1 MSDFPFGTYLGY
13 KFNGANSYAQVPD
26 NVAIDP
32 TTFITIECRFALT
45 VPLPSQSFNAV
56 ELVQKMDV
64 TVTTKTGYAVYLT
77 KGGSL
82 VFLLKE
88 SNDSTYRQL
97 VFSVGTTFDDL
108 RLHVVTCVYDGSH
121 IIAYTDG
128 VFGSQVVAT
137 GSIQQDTGQS
147 LNIGGFRI
155 GTSPPNT
162 NFFNGFIDEVRIW
175 DTARTPTEIS
185 DNAWNQLT
193 GAESGLVGYWKFNE
207 NSGTVATDSSPSGND
222 GTLSNTT
229 RLALNYTPAVDANFS
244 AQNPTLIFNQ
254 TVSPTAS
261 VSTFTAS
268 NPTLIFNQTVSPTAS
283 VATFSAQDPII
294 KETIQASPASATFSI
309 PNATIIA
316 GAVTIQ
322 ANPAFAAFTA
332 NSIKNTLVINTSPGI
347 INIVVG
353 TPTIRLIQYAT
364 PSVITLAIPPPT
376 IVLGSITVQAS
387 PAVANFSTNT
397 ITSSFIIYPSP
408 VIATFAA
415 QSPTIVLGA
424 LTVLPSPAL
433 VAFSANGITAGFVI
447 YPTPVVATFALPDP
461 TITNVFQISADPSV
475 ANFSANSV
483 TTSFIIYPTPAIATF
498 NANGITVDYVIY
510 PNPAVAI
517 FTLPTPT
524 ILMDQIVFPDPA
536 IATFSIPTPTVFV
549 VRITISFGVKIF
561 NEINYHVIIENS

>member
-32 TTFITIECRFALT
+32 TTYITIECRFALT

-222 GTLSNTT
+222 GTLSNTK

-244 AQNPTLIFNQ
+244 AQNPTLIFDQ
-254 TVSPTAS
+254 IVSPTAS
-261 VSTFTAS
+261 VSTFIAS
-268 NPTLIFNQTVSPTAS
+268 NPTLIFDQTVSPTAS

-322 ANPAFAAFTA
+322 ASPASATFSIPNATIIAGAVTIQANPAFAAFTA
-332 NSIKNTLVINTSPGI
+332 NSIKVNLVIEPSPSI
-347 INIVVG
+347 INFVVG
-353 TPTIRLIQYAT
+353 TPTIRLTQQAM
-364 PSVITLAIPPPT
+364 PSVITLALPPPT
-376 IVLGSITVQAS
+376 ITVGAVTVQAT
-387 PAVANFSTNT
+387 PAVAT
-397 ITSSFIIYPSP
+397 
-408 VIATFAA
+408 
-415 QSPTIVLGA
+415 
-424 LTVLPSPAL
+424 
-433 VAFSANGITAGFVI
+433 FSANAITTTLTI
-447 YPTPVVATFALPDP
+447 STTPAVAT
-461 TITNVFQISADPSV
+461 
-475 ANFSANSV
+475 FSANS
-483 TTSFIIYPTPAIATF
+483 PT
-498 NANGITVDYVIY
+498 ITVGVVTVQAT
-510 PNPAVAI
+510 PAVATFSANSPTI
-517 FTLPTPT
+517 TVGAVTVQATPAVALFTLPTPT